1 MKNMKNVYVGLSAD
15 ILHEGHINILKTASQ
30 YGNVIVGLL
39 TDEAIASYK
48 NIPYLNFKKRK
59 VVVENIKYVS
69 RVIPQYTLDYVEN
82 LNLIKPNYV
91 VHGDDWKSGVQK
103 KTRDRVIKTLK
114 KWSGKLIEPKYT
126 KNISSTEI
134 KNKISN
140 ILSSPDNRVSR
151 LKRLINSKDIVRILE
166 SHNSLTGLIIENV
179 KVMKKDNSYEF
190 DGMWS
195 SSLTDSAT
203 KGKPDNSS
211 VDFSTRLSSLND
223 IMEVTTKLL
232 VFDADNGGQLEH
244 LPFLVRSLERC
255 GASAIIMEDKIGLK
269 KNSLFKN
276 QTGSKQ
282 DKPEL
287 FAKKIK
293 QICKSRKNK
302 DFMVIARIE
311 SFIVGKGLKDALK
324 RAEIYSKAGADAILI
339 HSKEKTPVEIF
350 SFAKEFKKSKNF
362 IPLVSV
368 PSTYSKVYEKDLI
381 KNSFKLV
388 IYANQLLR
396 AAYPAM
402 QFAAKKILEN
412 SRAFEIE
419 KKIIPI
425 NEIINLIKND

>member
-1 MKNMKNVYVGLSAD
+1 MKNIKNVYVGLSAD

-48 NIPYLNFKKRK
+48 NIPYLDFKKRK
-59 VVVENIKYVS
+59 VVVENIKYVTK
-69 RVIPQYTLDYVEN
+69 VIPQNTLDYVDN

-140 ILSSPDNRVSR
+140 IFSSPNNRVSR
-151 LKRLINSKDIVRILE
+151 LKRLINSKNIVRILE
-166 SHNSLTGLIIENV
+166 SHNSLTGLIIENT
-179 KVMKKDNSYEF
+179 KILKMNNIYEF

-211 VDFSTRLSSLND
+211 VDFSTRLSSLNNM
-223 IMEVTTKLL
+223 MEVTSKLL

-276 QTGSKQ
+276 QTGTKQ

-293 QICKSRKNK
+293 QICKFRKNN

-311 SFIVGKGLKDALK
+311 SFIVGKGLKDALN
-324 RAEIYSKAGADAILI
+324 RAEIYSKAGADGILI
-339 HSKEKTPVEIF
+339 HSKEKTPAEIF
-350 SFAKEFKKSKNF
+350 SFAREFKKSKNF

-381 KNSFKLV
+381 RNGFKLV
-388 IYANQLLR
+388 IYANHLLR

-402 QFAAKKILEN
+402 QFTAKKILEN
-412 SRAFEIE
+412 SRAFEVE

-425 NEIINLIKND
+425 KEIINLIKND